1 MKKFKKDACKIC
13 GKTGFHHKEELD
25 FHVIDEH
32 VEPNALEMYYGI
44 REDANIRAPDH
55 NRYVGRKVAALTS
68 EKRKRGGFSGTDSR
82 GARTRMTVG
91 GCPLCG
97 GDVQHDVKATQT
109 GERRDASDL
118 MFGDRHTTTK
128 QHGAYCVNC
137 GLAVHDGDRQ
147 T

>member
-1 MKKFKKDACKIC
+1 M
-13 GKTGFHHKEELD
+13 EQLD
-25 FHVIDEH
+25 FHILDEH

-44 REDANIRAPDH
+44 RRDANIRAPDH
-55 NRYVGRKVAALTS
+55 NRYVGRKVAAPAS
-68 EKRKRGGFSGTDSR
+68 SAGAKRGGFSGTGSG
-82 GARTRMTVG
+82 GARARTTTG

-97 GDVQHDVKATQT
+97 GDVQHDVKAVQFT

-128 QHGAYCVNC
+128 HHGAYCVNC
-137 GLAVHDGDRQ
+137 GLAVHDHDGDKQ